1 MKFLPHCEAS
11 CKTETKQPFEE
22 QKENPSRLQRYVDEA
37 LAFHPLAILYP
48 IIRVSQEEKKCEKIK
63 TESDF
68 ACCQRACPHATYMVR
83 CTAQHLVEIPGLGVW
98 ELVHLCD
105 STAPCWD
112 SKSGSRKATAS
123 LAPSQPVWR
132 ILHGYGRKPNGRW
145 DLTSAEIKLATI

>member
-68 ACCQRACPHATYMVR
+68 ACCQRACPTCHVHGALYST
-83 CTAQHLVEIPGLGVW
+83 TPGGDPW
-98 ELVHLCD
+98 
-105 STAPCWD
+105 
-112 SKSGSRKATAS
+112 SRSAGAGAS
-123 LAPSQPVWR
+123 V
-132 ILHGYGRKPNGRW
+132 
-145 DLTSAEIKLATI
+145 